1 MRKMSEQL
9 IYAMSTLGETN
20 LTRFNDIAKR
30 LYSPED
36 DGDYDYNVRFQMVRY
51 LEALGYCE
59 FDYDQR
65 RVFMCLPSLILLP
78 SFGLPRALL
87 TGARTPK
94 LVDGLKKSVKD
105 RKDRALFSKWKQ
117 RNNKMNL
124 PDATVIETV
133 DTAVLHEIAAENGIA
148 LSADRPAAWDLANQS
163 VSVDSIEEGLHFEP
177 RAEINWARK
186 DFDVQRLGFFSGQM
200 NGDYRLSEYINPDN
214 QQRRHWI
221 WNGGSAADV
230 ARDWG
235 RYIIL
240 KRAGK
245 KILNY
250 DEEAQEL
257 QVPLWVP
264 LPCLLARA
272 VTLCSGLAPVIQKSL
287 AVGDIPEGC
296 PLQVY
301 PDVPVEIARIVAAK
315 TGQNIFNRE

>member
-1 MRKMSEQL
+1 
-9 IYAMSTLGETN
+9 MSTLGETN
-20 LTRFNDIAKR
+20 LTRFNDLAKR
-30 LYSPED
+30 LYEPED
-36 DGDYDYNVRFQMVRY
+36 DEDYDYNVRFQMIRY

-65 RVFMCLPSLILLP
+65 RVFMCPPALILLP

-94 LVDGLKKSVKD
+94 LIDVLKKSVKD
-105 RKDRALFSKWKQ
+105 KKDHAVFSKWKQ
-117 RNNKMNL
+117 RNSKMNL
-124 PDATVIETV
+124 PDAIVIEAVDISVLAEITV
-133 DTAVLHEIAAENGIA
+133 ENGIA
-148 LSADRPAAWDLANQS
+148 FSADRPAAWDLATQS
-163 VSVDSIEEGLHFEP
+163 VSVDSIEEGLHFES

-186 DFDVQRLGFFSGQM
+186 DFDVQRLGFFSGQT
-200 NGDYRLSEYINPDN
+200 NGDYRLSEYINPDS

-221 WNGGSAADV
+221 WDGGAAADV

-240 KRAGK
+240 KRDSK

-272 VTLCSGLAPVIQKSL
+272 VTLCNGLAPMIQKSQ
-287 AVGDIPEGC
+287 AVGDTREGC
-296 PLQVY
+296 PLQIY
-301 PDVPVEIARIVAAK
+301 SDVPVEIARIVAAK
-315 TGQNIFNRE
+315 TRQNIFNKE

>member
-1 MRKMSEQL
+1 MSEQL
-9 IYAMSTLGETN
+9 IYAMSTIGETD
-20 LTRFNDIAKR
+20 LTRFFDIAKR
-30 LYSPED
+30 LYEPED

-65 RVFMCLPSLILLP
+65 RVFMCPPALILLP
-78 SFGLPRALL
+78 SFGLPKALL
-87 TGARTPK
+87 TGARTPI
-94 LVDGLKKSVKD
+94 LVERLKNSVKD
-105 RKDRALFSKWKQ
+105 RKDYAVFSKWRQK
-117 RNNKMNL
+117 NSKMNL
-124 PDATVIETV
+124 PDATVIE
-133 DTAVLHEIAAENGIA
+133 AVSTDVLAQIAAENSIT
-148 LSADRPAAWDLANQS
+148 LSAFHPAAWDLANHS
-163 VSVDSIEEGLHFEP
+163 VSVESIEKGLHFETRP
-177 RAEINWARK
+177 EINWRRK
-186 DFDVQRLGFFSGQM
+186 DFDTLRLGFFSGQT

-221 WNGGSAADV
+221 WDGGVAADV

-240 KRAGK
+240 KRAKK

-272 VTLCSGLAPVIQKSL
+272 VTLCSGLAPVIQKSPSTR
-287 AVGDIPEGC
+287 DIPEGC

-301 PDVPVEIARIVAAK
+301 SDVPVEIARIVAAK
-315 TGQNIFNRE
+315 TGQNLLTEND

>member
-1 MRKMSEQL
+1 MSEQL

-30 LYSPED
+30 LYAPED
-36 DGDYDYNVRFQMVRY
+36 DEDYDYVRFQMVRY

-65 RVFMCLPSLILLP
+65 RVFMCPPALVLLP

-94 LVDGLKKSVKD
+94 LVEGVKHSVKD
-105 RKDRALFSKWKQ
+105 RKDKAVFSKWRQK
-117 RNNKMNL
+117 NVKMNL
-124 PDATVIETV
+124 PDATVI
-133 DTAVLHEIAAENGIA
+133 DAIDKSVLNEIASENSITF
-148 LSADRPAAWDLANQS
+148 STERPAAWDLANES
-163 VSVDSIEEGLHFEP
+163 VSVDFIESRLHFEP
-177 RAEINWARK
+177 RTEINWARK
-186 DFDVQRLGFFSGQM
+186 DFDVQRLGFSVGQT
-200 NGDYRLSEYINPDN
+200 GYRYRLSEYINPDN

-221 WNGGSAADV
+221 WDGNTAADV
-230 ARDWG
+230 NRDWG

-240 KRAGK
+240 KHIGE

-250 DEEAQEL
+250 DEESQEL

-272 VTLCSGLAPVIQKSL
+272 VTLCSGLAPVVQRNQAI
-287 AVGDIPEGC
+287 GHMPEGC
-296 PLQVY
+296 YLQVY
-301 PDVPVEIARIVAAK
+301 SDVPVEIARIVAAK
-315 TGQNIFNRE
+315 TGQKIFNRA